1 MRAWAARPV
10 VMPSPHAISVSA
22 VNRATPNPPL
32 SYAGTRS
39 QIAALLLFGIGLAV
53 IGRRRRGMA

>member
-1 MRAWAARPV
+1 
-10 VMPSPHAISVSA
+10 MPSPHAISVSA